1 MKDILLFLKEE
12 FEATDRVG
20 IMLGPEE
27 TLQVIRALENTAKIH
42 KAWVEQ
48 YREIERL
55 QDREHELEARVEG
68 LRKIAMRA
76 AGHMPYSEATIY
88 QQDIDKILNDAH

>member
-1 MKDILLFLKEE
+1 LLFLKEE

-42 KAWVEQ
+42 KAWVER

-55 QDREHELEARVEG
+55 QDREHELEARIKHLEG
-68 LRKIAMRA
+68 IIERAKAMND
-76 AGHMPYSEATIY
+76 ELIY
-88 QQDIDKILNDAH
+88 AFDTDLAKILNDAH